1 MRCNPFLINLNF
13 LSVVEAGKS
22 SVGAVEFA
30 WRVISLASNK
40 NISSQVGAKKDVETD
55 IIPDSRHTG
64 YNHGGQGSI
73 PRDRGTF
80 PSGCKSHKFRLEVA
94 LVWSHSPQLVAA
106 EVEI

>member
-1 MRCNPFLINLNF
+1 MQFFQINLNF

-22 SVGAVEFA
+22 SVRTVEFA
-30 WRVISLASNK
+30 WRAISLTLIK
-40 NISSQVGAKKDVETD
+40 NISSQLGAKKDVDTD
-55 IIPDSRHTG
+55 FIPDSRHTG
-64 YNHGGQGSI
+64 CNHGDQGSI
-73 PRDRGTF
+73 PKDRGTF

>member
-30 WRVISLASNK
+30 WRAISLAS
-40 NISSQVGAKKDVETD
+40 KKIFPHKWVLRKHVETD
-55 IIPDSRHTG
+55 ILPDSRHTG
-64 YNHGGQGSI
+64 YNHVGQGSI

-80 PSGCKSHKFRLEVA
+80 PSGCKSHKFRREVA
-94 LVWSHSPQLVAA
+94 LVWSHSPQLGAA

>member
-1 MRCNPFLINLNF
+1 MRCNPFIINLNF

-30 WRVISLASNK
+30 WRAISLASK
-40 NISSQVGAKKDVETD
+40 KIFPHKWVLKKDVETD
-55 IIPDSRHTG
+55 ILPDSRHTG